1 MRAAPLSPALREGG
15 VQPLATQLEEE
26 SAGIVVEHVSK
37 RFGGIFA
44 LRDVSFR
51 VAQGSIF
58 GMIGPNGSGKT
69 TLLNTINGVYRAT
82 TGVIRVEGREV
93 QNLSPSALLRLGVA
107 RTFQNPHV
115 FLTLTVQENM
125 MLPTIETGRL
135 DVGFRDEILQTLHL
149 DGLAKATASQLSG
162 GEQKLLEF
170 ARAMITRP
178 RVVLM
183 DEPFGGVDAAIKTVM
198 QDNIRRWSSEAGTTF
213 MVVSHEIP
221 DLVQL
226 ANRVVCLAEGSM
238 IADGTPSEVTAD
250 EHVVS
255 VYLGR
260 RYERKD

>member
-1 MRAAPLSPALREGG
+1 MAQR
-15 VQPLATQLEEE
+15 PLATQLAREPSTVE
-26 SAGIVVEHVSK
+26 VEHVSK
-37 RFGGIFA
+37 RFGGNFA
-44 LRDVSFR
+44 LKDVSFG
-51 VAQGSIF
+51 VEQGTIF

-69 TLLNTINGVYRAT
+69 TLLNAINGVYRV
-82 TGVIRVEGREV
+82 TGGIIRYHGREV

-115 FLTLTVQENM
+115 FLTLTVEENM

-135 DVGFRDEILQTLHL
+135 DIALRDEILETLHL
-149 DGLAKATASQLSG
+149 GGLVHATASQLSG

-178 RVVLM
+178 QVVLM
-183 DEPFGGVDAAIKTVM
+183 DEPFGGVDAGIKTVM
-198 QDNIRRWSSEAGTTF
+198 QESIRRWSSAAGTTF
-213 MVVSHEIP
+213 IVVSHEIP

-226 ANRVVCLAEGSM
+226 SSRVVCLAEGTV
-238 IADGTPSEVTAD
+238 IAAGTPGEVTAD

-260 RYERKD
+260 RYERKE

>member
-1 MRAAPLSPALREGG
+1 MVSE
-15 VQPLATQLEEE
+15 LAEE
-26 SAGIVVEHVSK
+26 SASIVVEHVSK

-44 LRDVSFR
+44 LKDVSFR
-51 VAQGSIF
+51 VERGAIF

-69 TLLNTINGVYRAT
+69 TLLNTINGVYRVS
-82 TGVIRVEGREV
+82 GGMIRHEGREV

-115 FLTLTVQENM
+115 FLTLTVRENM

-135 DVGFRDEILQTLHL
+135 DIAFRDEILETLHL
-149 DGLAKATASQLSG
+149 DALAGATASQLSG

-178 RVVLM
+178 KVVLM

-198 QDNIRRWSSEAGTTF
+198 QDNIRRWSEAGTTF
-213 MVVSHEIP
+213 IVVSHEIP

-226 ANRVVCLAEGSM
+226 SSRVVCLAEGSL

-260 RYERKD
+260 RYERKN

>member
-1 MRAAPLSPALREGG
+1 M
-15 VQPLATQLEEE
+15 ATQLAEE
-26 SAGIVVEHVSK
+26 SSSITVEHVSK
-37 RFGGIFA
+37 RFGGLFA
-44 LRDVSFR
+44 LRDVSFS
-51 VAQGSIF
+51 VAQGTVF

-82 TGVIRVEGREV
+82 TGTVRFRGREV
-93 QNLSPSALLRLGVA
+93 QNLPPSALLRLGVA

-115 FLTLTVQENM
+115 FLTMTVEENM
-125 MLPTIETGRL
+125 MLPTIETGVL
-135 DVGFRDEILQTLHL
+135 DTAFRDEILETLHL
-149 DGLAKATASQLSG
+149 GGLVRSTASQLSG

-170 ARAMITRP
+170 ARAMVTHP
-178 RVVLM
+178 QVVLM

-198 QDNIRRWSSEAGTTF
+198 QDNIRRWSSQAGTTF
-213 MVVSHEIP
+213 IVVSHEIP

-226 ANRVVCLAEGSM
+226 SNRVVCLAEGSF

-260 RYERKD
+260 RYERKE